1 MPRNE
6 SFINFQGDKV
16 APKFDVRKFYANVLT
31 TDAEDLGY
39 ADDLLG
45 IDGA

>member
-6 SFINFQGDKV
+6 SFINVQGYKV
-16 APKFDVRKFYANVLT
+16 PPKFDVRKFYANVLT